1 MMVNRLKWSALVA
14 PIAAIVILEFA
25 RLMMVGHV
33 SLVRRFV
40 LDGIVLVVFAI
51 FGAITVRTIGSV
63 HNRVRRQNRELMA
76 LQSAGNDIMSELSLD
91 ALLKK
96 IVDRACELV
105 GAQYGALSVVDED
118 GHTIRAFITS
128 GISDEVRAAIGP
140 PPVGHGVLGVSLHEG
155 QRLRLA
161 DVSKHSQS
169 IGFPEHHPIMRS
181 LVAVPIVCRT
191 PFIGNLYLADKHGA
205 SEFSEDDE
213 ETLVRFA
220 GQAAIAIDNAH
231 LHRQIS
237 DLAVAQERLRIAHE
251 MHDGIAQVLGYVNT
265 KVQAATEYLR
275 SGNSEEATAQ
285 LRQLNVAARD
295 AYTDVRESITSLR
308 TLPSSDVSAATVI
321 EEYLDRWKD
330 QTGISTQLTIDGD
343 LRLPASIELQFVRIV
358 QEAMAN
364 VRKHAR
370 ATTVKVDVR
379 RRAARVFGTISDD
392 GVGFNPAMRPRSEF
406 PRFGLTTMR
415 ERAEGIGGSL
425 KIDSVPGK
433 GTTVSFELPVM

>member
-25 RLMMVGHV
+25 RLLMVGHV
-33 SLVRRFV
+33 SLARRFV
-40 LDGIVLVVFAI
+40 LDGIVLAVFGT
-51 FGAITVRTIGSV
+51 FGAITVRAIGSV

-105 GAQYGALSVVDED
+105 GARYGALSVVDED

-128 GISDEVRAAIGP
+128 GISDELRAAIGP

-191 PFIGNLYLADKHGA
+191 PFIGNLYLADKLDA
-205 SEFSEDDE
+205 AQFSEDDE

-220 GQAAIAIDNAH
+220 VQAAIAIDNAH
-231 LHRQIS
+231 LHQQIS

-251 MHDGIAQVLGYVNT
+251 MHNGIAQVLGYVNT

-275 SGNSEEATAQ
+275 NGNTEEATAQ

-321 EEYLDRWKD
+321 EEYLDRWKE

-392 GVGFNPAMRPRSEF
+392 GVGFNPAIRSRSDF

-415 ERAEGIGGSL
+415 ERADGIGGSL